1 MHGKIQS
8 STKIFKVQNRNH
20 IITDYRILQ
29 YYTEIVQFYLDIK
42 QKETEKKQLVGNLRQ
57 IFLKVISVKTSE

>member
-8 STKIFKVQNRNH
+8 STKIFKVQNRNY
-20 IITDYRILQ
+20 IITDYRLLQ

-42 QKETEKKQLVGNLRQ
+42 KKETEKKQLVGNLRQ
-57 IFLKVISVKTSE
+57 IFLKVISVNTSE